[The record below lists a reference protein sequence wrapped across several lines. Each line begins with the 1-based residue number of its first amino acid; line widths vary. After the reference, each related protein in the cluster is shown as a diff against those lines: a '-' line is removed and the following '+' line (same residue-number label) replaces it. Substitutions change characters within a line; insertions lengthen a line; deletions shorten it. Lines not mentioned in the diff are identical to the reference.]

1 MEMTVP
7 IWWIY
12 YEDRLVTVA
21 RLILISAWAWFTLC
35 FLVESAAGFTTGSS
49 SVSIPMTVAM
59 LVSFFVPIVLY
70 DEFEQLFSFI
80 SNVLEMTFR
89 TVLRCLVLL
98 PILIMIF
105 IVEFVQNNVISL
117 WQSAESSESKP
128 VKSTV
133 NSVVNPRPR
142 SVLIPLDPAIL
153 NTPEQRV
160 YDWSKE
166 GVQ

>member
-1 MEMTVP
+1 MF
-7 IWWIY
+7 
-12 YEDRLVTVA
+12 L
-21 RLILISAWAWFTLC
+21 SAWAWLTIC

-98 PILIMIF
+98 PILTMVFIM
-105 IVEFVQNNVISL
+105 EFVQKNVLSL
-117 WQSAESSESKP
+117 WLSTESSESEP
-128 VKSTV
+128 VDSTV
-133 NSVVNPRPR
+133 DSVVNHRPR
-142 SVLIPLDPAIL
+142 TVLLPLDPDIL
-153 NTPEQRV
+153 STSEQRAPG
-160 YDWSKE
+160 WSME
-166 GVQ
+166 AVQ

>member
-1 MEMTVP
+1 MAVP
-7 IWWIY
+7 TWWMY
-12 YEDRLVTVA
+12 YEDRLVTAGRVMF
-21 RLILISAWAWFTLC
+21 LSAWAWLTIC

-98 PILIMIF
+98 PILTMVF
-105 IVEFVQNNVISL
+105 IVEFVQKNVLSL
-117 WQSAESSESKP
+117 WLSTESSESEP
-128 VKSTV
+128 VDSTV
-133 NSVVNPRPR
+133 DSVVNHRPR
-142 SVLIPLDPAIL
+142 TVLLPLDPDIL
-153 NTPEQRV
+153 STSEQRAPG
-160 YDWSKE
+160 WSME
-166 GVQ
+166 AVQ

>member
-1 MEMTVP
+1 MNMTVP
-7 IWWIY
+7 TWWMY
-12 YEDRLVTVA
+12 YEDRLVNVA
-21 RLILISAWAWFTLC
+21 RLMVLSTWAWFVLC

-98 PILIMIF
+98 PILAMVF
-105 IVEFVQNNVISL
+105 IVEFVQNNVLSL
-117 WQSAESSESKP
+117 WKSGEDSESKP
-128 VKSTV
+128 AKSTV
-133 NSVVNPRPR
+133 DSVVHHRYR
-142 SVLIPLDPAIL
+142 SVLVPLESDVL
-153 NTPEQRV
+153 GVSEQRAAGWPTEV
-160 YDWSKE
+160 
-166 GVQ
+166 VQ